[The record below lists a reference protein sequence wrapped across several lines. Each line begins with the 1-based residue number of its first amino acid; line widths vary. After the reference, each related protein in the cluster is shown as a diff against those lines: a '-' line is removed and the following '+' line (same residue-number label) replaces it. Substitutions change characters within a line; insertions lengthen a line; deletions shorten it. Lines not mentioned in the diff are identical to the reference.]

1 MNKMTDI
8 KLVKQLTKSRD
19 QFNMEISKRI
29 VGQQEIIDH
38 ILIALLCRGHTLLVG
53 VPGLAKTLLIKSI
66 AELLDL
72 NFSRIQSVSYTHL
85 TLPTTPYV

>member
-8 KLVKQLTKSRD
+8 KLVKRLTESRD

-38 ILIALLCRGHTLLVG
+38 ILIALLCR
-53 VPGLAKTLLIKSI
+53 
-66 AELLDL
+66 
-72 NFSRIQSVSYTHL
+72 
-85 TLPTTPYV
+85 